1 MVSSTVIPAARDMR
15 GDGRKARIDEGIEM
29 ADLKPSLTG
38 LTEEEAK
45 EFHSVFV
52 SSMVLYLATAVIVH
66 YLVWTARPW
75 IAPIPKGWVNLDG
88 VTTALSYLV

>member
-1 MVSSTVIPAARDMR
+1 MR
-15 GDGRKARIDEGIEM
+15 GDGRKARIDEGIKM

-45 EFHSVFV
+45 EFHGIFV
-52 SSMVLYLATAVIVH
+52 TSTVLYLATAVIVH

-88 VTTALSYLV
+88 VQTALSYLV

>member
-1 MVSSTVIPAARDMR
+1 
-15 GDGRKARIDEGIEM
+15 M

-45 EFHSVFV
+45 EFHGIFV
-52 SSMVLYLATAVIVH
+52 TSTVLYLATAVIVH

-75 IAPIPKGWVNLDG
+75 IAPIPKGWV
-88 VTTALSYLV
+88 

>member
-1 MVSSTVIPAARDMR
+1 MIPAARDMR